1 MNTRRLI
8 HAVTALLAG
17 AGGLAGCDVQTYDDA
32 ASAFN
37 DNSAPPGQPP
47 PNQQPPPS
55 GFNPTWSDI
64 QANVF
69 TPTCATANCHSG
81 GNPGGAL
88 NLESANSHA
97 QLVNVA
103 STGSALDRV
112 EPGFPDDSYLIHKL
126 EGTGGVAIM
135 PPAGALDQA
144 DIDTI
149 RQWVQDGAADD
160 TAQAPPLPIAV
171 SSLSPAHQSTLD
183 MAPNQVV
190 VGFTREVDQST
201 VNANTFEVIGAGG
214 DGVFGNANDNALTA
228 NAINVNATSA
238 TFDLTNVVMN
248 DDIYRIYLRGTGAS
262 VISDL
267 DANALDGE
275 FDGNFPSGDE
285 TAGGDFVSQFEL
297 VTPVALEP
305 NLPSIQSLVFTPTCA
320 TANCHSGAVP
330 DGGLDLTDGNSYAN
344 LVNVVCQGSALD
356 RVEPGLPDDSYLIQK
371 LETVGAGV
379 MPPAPAS
386 SLPQADIDIIRLWIT
401 NGAAEN

>member
-8 HAVTALLAG
+8 YTVTALLAG

-37 DNSAPPGQPP
+37 DNSSPSQPP

-81 GNPGGAL
+81 GNPSGGL
-88 NLESANSHA
+88 NLQSANSHA

-149 RQWVQDGAADD
+149 RQWIQDGAVDD
-160 TAQAPPLPIAV
+160 TAQPPAGPIAV
-171 SSLSPAHQSTLD
+171 ASVSPAHQSTLD

-214 DGVFGNANDNALTA
+214 DGVFGNAGDNPLVA
-228 NAINVNATSA
+228 NAINVNPTSA
-238 TFDLTNVVMN
+238 TFDLTNVVLN
-248 DDIYRIYLRGTGAS
+248 DDVYRVYLRGTGAS
-262 VISDL
+262 VILDL
-267 DANALDGE
+267 GTNALDGE
-275 FDGNFPSGDE
+275 FDGDFPSGDGTE
-285 TAGGDFVSQFEL
+285 GGDFVSQFEL
-297 VTPVALEP
+297 VTPVMLEP
-305 NLPSIQSLVFTPTCA
+305 NLPSIQSLLFTPTCA

-344 LVNVVCQGSALD
+344 LVNVVSQGSALD

-371 LETVGAGV
+371 LETVGAGA
-379 MPPAPAS
+379 MPPGGN
-386 SLPQADIDIIRLWIT
+386 LPQADIDVIRLWIT

>member
-8 HAVTALLAG
+8 HATMALLAG
-17 AGGLAGCDVQTYDDA
+17 AGLLGGCDVQTYDDA
-32 ASAFN
+32 AAAFN
-37 DNSAPPGQPP
+37 DNSPPPSQPP

-81 GNPGGAL
+81 GNPSGGL
-88 NLESANSHA
+88 NLETANSHA

-135 PPAGALDQA
+135 PPSGALEQA

-149 RQWVQDGAADD
+149 RQWIQDGAADD
-160 TAQAPPLPIAV
+160 TAQPPAGPIAV
-171 SSLSPAHQSTLD
+171 ASVSPAHQSTID

-201 VNANTFEVIGAGG
+201 VDANTFEVIGAGG
-214 DGVFGNANDNALTA
+214 DGVFGNANDNPLTA

-248 DDIYRIYLRGTGAS
+248 DDVYRVYLRGTGAS
-262 VISDL
+262 VILDL

-275 FDGNFPSGDE
+275 FDGGFPSGDGTE
-285 TAGGDFVSQFEL
+285 GGDFVSQFEI
-297 VTPVALEP
+297 VTPVVLEP
-305 NLPSIQSLVFTPTCA
+305 NLPSIQALVFTPTCA
-320 TANCHSGAVP
+320 TAGCHSGGAP
-330 DGGLDLTDGNSYAN
+330 AGSLNLTDGNSYAN
-344 LVNVVCQGSALD
+344 LVDVPSVGSALD
-356 RVEPGLPDDSYLIQK
+356 RVEPGLPNDSYLVQK
-371 LETVGAGV
+371 LETVGAGS
-379 MPPAPAS
+379 MPPGNN
-386 SLPQADIDIIRLWIT
+386 LPQADIDVIRTWIS